1 MPNEK
6 NYVAGLA
13 LSWAR
18 TDPLEQWVNEAPQG
32 GTTPLKET
40 ISEYLGSHNPFA
52 NGSRVEV
59 HGGLDP
65 DAPTAWVP
73 ATVIDRTAVDEWT
86 VEYDNRDQAWR
97 DHHELRPYSQTK

>member
-1 MPNEK
+1 VPTEA

-18 TDPLEQWVNEAPQG
+18 NDPLEQWINAAPRG
-32 GTTPLKET
+32 GATPLEET

-52 NGSRVEV
+52 DGSRVEV
-59 HGGLDP
+59 LGGLHG

-73 ATVIDRTAVDEWT
+73 VTIVERTAVDEWT
-86 VEYDNRDQAWR
+86 VEFDDGDQACR
-97 DHHELRPYSQTK
+97 DHHELRPYSQGL